1 MDGSSLKVHTG
12 FISHPALQ
20 LLAGQVVALAILDEH
35 GAGLNKAEGHVSFHA
50 FLPEGLDPIEIAGAG
65 TIVVFAAADDL
76 LDLPGGKVLPDT
88 HRSDEGRAHNTLVLE
103 GQAEQNRNAL
113 IGTALVFTGDV
124 EKDVVPTGAPVRRQA
139 LPHPLRPLCEQEKH
153 HIAALAHD
161 VPRLNPPR
169 VGFFQE
175 EIRGHADPDLLTKRP
190 QRVRECLPPDWGS
203 GWDNIFFNVTCE
215 NQRRADERIPI
226 LFELPFKH
234 KGIMCAPF
242 IGSVSIRQYLAAG
255 QIEQVICG
263 GENYDG
269 ARPCN
274 FDWVKSLRQECVE
287 ANVTFCFIET
297 GTVFIKDGKR
307 YHLPSKQL
315 QSRMAYKSGMNFQ
328 GRPIR
333 FDLVDDW
340 GYPIPQEDLYVPHF
354 RANCETCGSKLI
366 CNGCSDCGKC
376 L

>member
-1 MDGSSLKVHTG
+1 MSFLHDIWNPWHGCVKCSEGCQNCYMYFLDRMRDQNGAEIYKTKNGFSYPLQKDRTG
-12 FISHPALQ
+12 HYKIQSGEQIRVCMTSDF
-20 LLAGQVVALAILDEH
+20 
-35 GAGLNKAEGHVSFHA
+35 
-50 FLPEGLDPIEIAGAG
+50 FLEEADPWRVEAWDIMRQRSD
-65 TIVVFAAADDL
+65 VVF
-76 LDLPGGKVLPDT
+76 
-88 HRSDEGRAHNTLVLE
+88 
-103 GQAEQNRNAL
+103 
-113 IGTALVFTGDV
+113 F
-124 EKDVVPTGAPVRRQA
+124 
-139 LPHPLRPLCEQEKH
+139 
-153 HIAALAHD
+153 
-161 VPRLNPPR
+161 
-169 VGFFQE
+169 
-175 EIRGHADPDLLTKRP
+175 LLTKRP

-226 LFELPFKH
+226 LFDLPFKH

-242 IGSVSIRQYLAAG
+242 IGPVSIRQYLAAG

-274 FDWVKSLRQECVE
+274 FDWVKSLRQECVD

-297 GTVFIKDGKR
+297 GTVFIKDGRR
-307 YHLPSKQL
+307 YHLPNKQL
-315 QSRMAYKSGMNFQ
+315 QSRMACKSGMNFQ
-328 GRPIR
+328 GRPIH